1 MLFVTTASLHA
12 QNKAY
17 WIQTDANI
25 LKRFETGLFTATLPN
40 GNLASNVLYSSDL
53 VERVNG
59 TKLAEDPN
67 FELVPL
73 LNGGYVSF
81 GNVSIFE
88 KYDANNR
95 LVNTISNSSGSS
107 LGEGVSSWHT
117 NPNQSLWVLTN
128 PLIKTSQG
136 EGSAASIWAG
146 EQTKNLFYSATDKI
160 EAVGISDNGLFIAIV
175 SASRNGQEGEISV
188 FDRQANA
195 LMNIEVDDD
204 FEAIGIE
211 FSDDNEYLT
220 LFSSKRAIV
229 YGLPSGK
236 KYGSTSFRKTLIDV
250 ELDTASLMLY
260 ALTGSL
266 DDQKLSDIE
275 FRMVDFKQSK
285 IEKKDSNKELA
296 RVHSSLSVKLEFVG
310 NKVSVLGLK
319 EPLVIN

>member
-1 MLFVTTASLHA
+1 MATTSVHA

-17 WIQTDANI
+17 RVQTDANI
-25 LKRFETGLFTATLPN
+25 VKRFETGLFTATMPN
-40 GNLASNVLYSSDL
+40 GSLGSNILYSNDL
-53 VERVNG
+53 IERVQG
-59 TKLAEDPN
+59 AKLAEDPN
-67 FELVPL
+67 YELIPL

-95 LVNTISNSSGSS
+95 LVNTISNSSGSA

-117 NPNQSLWVLTN
+117 NPNQSLWILTN

-160 EAVGISDNGLFIAIV
+160 EAVGISDNGLFVAIV
-175 SASRNGQEGEISV
+175 SASRSGEKGEIAV

-195 LMNIEVDDD
+195 LMNIEVDDN

-250 ELDTASLMLY
+250 ELDTASLTLY

-266 DDQKLSDIE
+266 NDKNLSDIE
-275 FRMVDFKQSK
+275 FRVVDFKQSK
-285 IEKKDSNKELA
+285 MEKKDSNISVA
-296 RVHSSLSVKLEFVG
+296 RVHPSLKVKLEYVG
-310 NKVSVLGLK
+310 NKISVLGLK
-319 EPLVIN
+319 EPLTIN